1 MARKSKMYF
10 FLLSPLFPRWELLN
24 LKLQLKKL
32 GDLLCLQKALAI
44 QYLKIHSDVF
54 SRWVTMTLGGQ
65 VCHQSKNS
73 SISWAIFFFCHEAAI
88 LSSPDIKY
96 YCSIVSPLSSNFH
109 FTWNLFA
116 ISLCSKVWIWL
127 EYVIDH
133 ETCYL
138 FNYCTIIKK
147 NDDVLR
153 LPLFHRK

>member
-1 MARKSKMYF
+1 MYF
-10 FLLSPLFPRWELLN
+10 FCLSPLFYRWELLN
-24 LKLQLKKL
+24 LKLQLKEM
-32 GDLLCLQKALAI
+32 GDFICAQKALAI

-54 SRWVTMTLGGQ
+54 SRRVTMTLDCQ
-65 VCHQSKNS
+65 VCHRSKNS
-73 SISWAIFFFCHEAAI
+73 SISWDFFLFGHEAAI
-88 LSSPDIKY
+88 LYSPDIKH

-116 ISLCSKVWIWL
+116 ICSKVWIWL
-127 EYVIDH
+127 ECVIDH

-138 FNYCTIIKK
+138 FNYYTIIKK